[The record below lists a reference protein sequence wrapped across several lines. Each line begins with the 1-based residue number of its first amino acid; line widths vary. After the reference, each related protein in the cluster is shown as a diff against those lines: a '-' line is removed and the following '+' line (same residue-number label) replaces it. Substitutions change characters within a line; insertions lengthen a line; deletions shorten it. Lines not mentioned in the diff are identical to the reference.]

1 MASMKYGNK
10 GPTIKIMLVALALLV
25 ISGASLLGGCAEK
38 SNREV
43 LYENNNFGFT
53 LRIPKDFL
61 DLVEIKEG
69 SDCIFFFDK
78 EIQTMLPEYIF
89 GVVGRIEVYDKR
101 EFNKEVL
108 QTHGEIY
115 GLRYLGE
122 NERYYFGYAHAT
134 DVQVPPDAAQD
145 LWDKYRAEEDQFDEI
160 IKTFQITIPAVT
172 TTNAPVETLGTQ
184 IETSQQF
191 VQDQGYA
198 IMVNSG
204 ANFYLQLPVSFDET
218 INGVKIGA
226 LFRDIN
232 EQSKLNG
239 LDFTSYLGQE
249 VTLVTYGGE
258 RNDGAI
264 DNIDLIMDG
273 SKIVGFWV
281 DKGGEPPDFNA
292 IIQAYIPDIDNP
304 KQRTSYITN
313 YDEKTRILTFDEI
326 EWILQSDTNRIN
338 ELGLDADLDFPDG
351 YYIYNQ
357 SEQKNS
363 MKVAYQVRIYI
374 VNCNDLANPISTDI
388 NGLLRRMAEYQAPYH
403 LKIHDGVIT
412 EIQEQYRP

>member
-1 MASMKYGNK
+1 LRGC
-10 GPTIKIMLVALALLV
+10 
-25 ISGASLLGGCAEK
+25 SGK
-38 SNREV
+38 SNPDI

-53 LRIPKDFL
+53 LLIPKDFL
-61 DLVEIKEG
+61 DVVEINEG
-69 SDCIFFFDK
+69 SDCIFFVDK
-78 EIQTMLPEYIF
+78 EIQAMLPEYIF

-101 EFNKEVL
+101 EFSKDVL
-108 QTHGEIY
+108 QTHAEIY

-122 NERYYFGYAHAT
+122 NEKYYFGYAHAT

-145 LWDKYRAEEDQFDEI
+145 LWDKYRTEEDQFDEI
-160 IKTFQITIPAVT
+160 IKTFQITVPAVT
-172 TTNAPVETLGTQ
+172 TTNAPVETLRTQ

-191 VQDQGYA
+191 VQDQGYT

-204 ANFYLQLPVSFDET
+204 ANFYLQMPVSFDET
-218 INGVKIGA
+218 INGVKIGV
-226 LFRDIN
+226 LFRDRN

-249 VTLVTYGGE
+249 VMLVTYTGE
-258 RNDGAI
+258 KKDGAI

-273 SKIVGFWV
+273 TNIVGFWV
-281 DKGGEPPDFNA
+281 DKGGELPDFNA
-292 IIQAYIPDIDNP
+292 IIHAYIPDIDNP
-304 KQRTSYITN
+304 KQLISYITN

-326 EWILQSDTNRIN
+326 EWVLQSDTNRIN

-357 SEQKNS
+357 SEQENS
-363 MKVAYQVRIYI
+363 MKVAYQARIYI
-374 VNCNDLANPISTDI
+374 VNWNDLANPLLTDI